1 LCGHCFE
8 CDVARLPSENLEYN
22 TKRIRD
28 LERDLAI
35 VSSKIQ
41 KYEEEGETTIIELS
55 KEAVIESITRLADK
69 VPVP

>member
-1 LCGHCFE
+1 M
-8 CDVARLPSENLEYN
+8 
-22 TKRIRD
+22 
-28 LERDLAI
+28 AI